1 MNEQAWK
8 EQAARVLCGADSCWD
23 YDTLPE
29 QRSEIS
35 ATEDSFCKDYWRKLA
50 AALYPIVQ
58 QAIAAERGEPV
69 AVPHV
74 VYDMKMP
81 PYHYQKPYTGS
92 GGSISVPSAPPTEA
106 QIRADER
113 ERCAAWLR
121 EDEQGR
127 FVEGPEIEETFYNRD
142 DYTGEECTWTEKRK
156 PRRLR
161 TRFDF
166 AEAIERGEHAA
177 IRSLKEA
184 DNGAGNECIC
194 PKCGLRHGGKVLL
207 TNMTQE
213 DQANG
218 IEAARTFLGQQKGEE

>member
-1 MNEQAWK
+1 MDDLTPPHWGAPDQHVIEPCPNPWCHSHKTTDAEIRSFEAPIVEPSRSSFEKRVSCPCCPMSGPWANTETEAIAAWNH
-8 EQAARVLCGADSCWD
+8 RPL
-23 YDTLPE
+23 
-29 QRSEIS
+29 
-35 ATEDSFCKDYWRKLA
+35 
-50 AALYPIVQ
+50 VQ

-113 ERCAAWLR
+113 ERCAKVA
-121 EDEQGR
+121 
-127 FVEGPEIEETFYNRD
+127 EGYVGSTP
-142 DYTGEECTWTEKRK
+142 
-156 PRRLR
+156 PRY
-161 TRFDF
+161 
-166 AEAIERGEHAA
+166 ESGIERRATTSQQADNCLNAIKVRAATIAAA

-194 PKCGLRHGGKVLL
+194 PKCGLRHGGKV
-207 TNMTQE
+207 
-213 DQANG
+213 DSGAV
-218 IEAARTFLGQQKGEE
+218 F

>member
-113 ERCAAWLR
+113 ERCAKVA
-121 EDEQGR
+121 DEHR
-127 FVEGPEIEETFYNRD
+127 
-142 DYTGEECTWTEKRK
+142 CK
-156 PRRLR
+156 P
-161 TRFDF
+161 DSPVH
-166 AEAIERGEHAA
+166 RGTDNTARMIAAA
-177 IRSLKEA
+177 IRSLKES
-184 DNGAGNECIC
+184 DNGAG
-194 PKCGLRHGGKVLL
+194 
-207 TNMTQE
+207 
-213 DQANG
+213 
-218 IEAARTFLGQQKGEE
+218 

>member
-69 AVPHV
+69 AAGHCKISYRNGIRAAVTWLYERVKIMNDPLAKV
-74 VYDMKMP
+74 VLN
-81 PYHYQKPYTGS
+81 
-92 GGSISVPSAPPTEA
+92 VSADHMSKELIHNGESLLTPAAASPTEA
-106 QIRADER
+106 QIRAEAY
-113 ERCAAWLR
+113 ERCAKVA
-121 EDEQGR
+121 
-127 FVEGPEIEETFYNRD
+127 EGYVGSTP
-142 DYTGEECTWTEKRK
+142 
-156 PRRLR
+156 PRY
-161 TRFDF
+161 
-166 AEAIERGEHAA
+166 ESGIERRATTSQQADNCLNAIKVRAATIAAA

-194 PKCGLRHGGKVLL
+194 PKCGLRHGGKV
-207 TNMTQE
+207 
-213 DQANG
+213 DSGAV
-218 IEAARTFLGQQKGEE
+218 F

>member
-1 MNEQAWK
+1 MNEHAWK
-8 EQAARVLCGADSCWD
+8 EQAARIIDPASWAVMDSYLKQMLRKYKGKHIG
-23 YDTLPE
+23 YDPE
-29 QRSEIS
+29 AFKHKESMAIAE
-35 ATEDSFCKDYWRKLA
+35 
-50 AALYPIVQ
+50 ALWPLVQ

-92 GGSISVPSAPPTEA
+92 GGSISVPATPALTEA

-177 IRSLKEA
+177 IRSLKES
-184 DNGAGNECIC
+184 DNGAG
-194 PKCGLRHGGKVLL
+194 
-207 TNMTQE
+207 
-213 DQANG
+213 
-218 IEAARTFLGQQKGEE
+218 

>member
-8 EQAARVLCGADSCWD
+8 EQAGLEPCPFCEQPLTIGGGVNPYGRCDTKGCWMNAS
-23 YDTLPE
+23 
-29 QRSEIS
+29 RIS
-35 ATEDSFCKDYWRKLA
+35 VAIDDPKMVAIWNTRHL
-50 AALYPIVQ
+50 VQ

-194 PKCGLRHGGKVLL
+194 PKCGLRHGGKV
-207 TNMTQE
+207 
-213 DQANG
+213 DSGAV
-218 IEAARTFLGQQKGEE
+218 F

>member
-1 MNEQAWK
+1 MTPEAWK

-69 AVPHV
+69 AAGHCKISYRNGIRAAVTWLYERVKIMNDPHAKV
-74 VYDMKMP
+74 VLN
-81 PYHYQKPYTGS
+81 
-92 GGSISVPSAPPTEA
+92 VSADHMSKELIHNGESLLTPAAASPTEA
-106 QIRADER
+106 QIRAEAY
-113 ERCAAWLR
+113 ERCAKVA
-121 EDEQGR
+121 
-127 FVEGPEIEETFYNRD
+127 EGYVGSTP
-142 DYTGEECTWTEKRK
+142 
-156 PRRLR
+156 PRY
-161 TRFDF
+161 
-166 AEAIERGEHAA
+166 ESGIERRATTSQQADNCLNAIKVRAATIAAA

-194 PKCGLRHGGKVLL
+194 PKCGLRHGGKV
-207 TNMTQE
+207 
-213 DQANG
+213 DSGAV
-218 IEAARTFLGQQKGEE
+218 F

>member
-8 EQAARVLCGADSCWD
+8 EQAARVLAASDGLNYDEVCGVDADPDNGYCDSGTCVAAF
-23 YDTLPE
+23 Y
-29 QRSEIS
+29 
-35 ATEDSFCKDYWRKLA
+35 EDHDADHARVMYNKHA
-50 AALYPIVQ
+50 AALYPLVQ

-113 ERCAAWLR
+113 ERCAKVAAGQYSSTSRYHEDSPFYGSDLTPDRSEFGRGVQRGR
-121 EDEQGR
+121 EQ
-127 FVEGPEIEETFYNRD
+127 
-142 DYTGEECTWTEKRK
+142 
-156 PRRLR
+156 
-161 TRFDF
+161 
-166 AEAIERGEHAA
+166 AEAA

-194 PKCGLRHGGKVLL
+194 PKCGLRHGGKV
-207 TNMTQE
+207 
-213 DQANG
+213 DSGAV
-218 IEAARTFLGQQKGEE
+218 F

>member
-113 ERCAAWLR
+113 ERCAKVAER
-121 EDEQGR
+121 YVGST
-127 FVEGPEIEETFYNRD
+127 P
-142 DYTGEECTWTEKRK
+142 
-156 PRRLR
+156 PRYKSG
-161 TRFDF
+161 
-166 AEAIERGEHAA
+166 IERRATTSQQADNYINAMKVRAADIAAA
-177 IRSLKEA
+177 IRSLKES
-184 DNGAGNECIC
+184 DNGAG
-194 PKCGLRHGGKVLL
+194 
-207 TNMTQE
+207 
-213 DQANG
+213 
-218 IEAARTFLGQQKGEE
+218 

>member
-69 AVPHV
+69 AAGHCKISYRNGIRAAVTWLYERVKIMNDPHAKV
-74 VYDMKMP
+74 VLN
-81 PYHYQKPYTGS
+81 
-92 GGSISVPSAPPTEA
+92 VSADHMSKELIHNGESLLTPAAASPTEA
-106 QIRADER
+106 HIRAEAY
-113 ERCAAWLR
+113 ERCAKVA
-121 EDEQGR
+121 
-127 FVEGPEIEETFYNRD
+127 EGYVGSTP
-142 DYTGEECTWTEKRK
+142 
-156 PRRLR
+156 PRY
-161 TRFDF
+161 
-166 AEAIERGEHAA
+166 ESGIERRATTSQQADNCLNAIKVRAATIAAA

-194 PKCGLRHGGKVLL
+194 PKCGLRHGGKV
-207 TNMTQE
+207 
-213 DQANG
+213 DSGAV
-218 IEAARTFLGQQKGEE
+218 F